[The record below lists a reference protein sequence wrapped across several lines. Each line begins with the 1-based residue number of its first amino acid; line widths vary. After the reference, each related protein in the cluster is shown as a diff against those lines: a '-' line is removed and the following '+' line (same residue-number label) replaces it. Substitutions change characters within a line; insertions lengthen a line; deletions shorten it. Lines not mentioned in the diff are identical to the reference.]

1 MKPKSFNV
9 YLDYIENIEALTDE
23 EVGQLFRALLS
34 YTNTDV
40 VPEMSAI
47 VKVAFTPMRK
57 QIDVEFEHFRMKS
70 EANSENARK
79 RWQMVAEKKDAKK
92 CEEMRSHQNKNKNKE
107 ENKELFNEFW
117 TAYPKKV
124 GKQVA
129 LRSFDKLNVNREMLD
144 KMLEAIKKQKGSNQ
158 WQDSQYIPNPSTWL
172 NQERWNDELPKAK
185 TKAYGNYMQ
194 REPVA
199 NDRFGMEYL
208 DKAK

>member
-23 EVGQLFRALLS
+23 EAGQLFRALLV
-34 YTNTDV
+34 YTNTDE
-40 VPEMSAI
+40 VPEMSSI

-57 QIDVEFEHFRMKS
+57 QIDVEFEHYRMKS

-79 RWQMVAEKKDAKK
+79 RWQKVAEGKDAKR
-92 CEEMRSHQNKNKNKE
+92 CEEMRSHQNNNKNKN
-107 ENKELFNEFW
+107 ENIDFFNEFW
-117 TAYPKKV
+117 SAYPKKV

-129 LRSFDKLNVNREMLD
+129 LKSFSKLRVGRELLD
-144 KMLEAIKKQKGSNQ
+144 KMLEAIRKQMRSEQ

-185 TKAYGNYMQ
+185 QPKVAQYIQ
-194 REPVA
+194 REPTH
-199 NDRFGMEYL
+199 NERFGMEYMEE
-208 DKAK
+208 AR